1 VNKVRLVDVAREAGV
16 HAATASRALN
26 PEARE
31 SVSRQTVRRV
41 ERAARKLGYTPNTV
55 ARGLRTSKSF
65 VVALVVPDITNP
77 LFPYIVRGAEQVLA
91 DAGYTLVLTDT
102 NNRPDTERSQVAAMR
117 ARGVDGFIVAT
128 ARWSDP
134 VLDELALAGV
144 PTVLVNRRNEHGPFP
159 YVGTDD
165 RHGIE
170 MCVRHLRELGHRDIL
185 HLAGPAD
192 TSTGRERHSA
202 FRQAMQGTEV
212 AGVVQCP
219 SFTEQAGAAAVH
231 EALAAGTSFT
241 AIVAG
246 NDLLAI
252 GAMEALAGKGIRCPD
267 DVSITGYN
275 DVDFMRRLTPAFT
288 TVRIPLH
295 SMGVFA
301 ARTLLEWVRGTEP
314 ETGTQI
320 LLPVEFMPRGTTAPA
335 ATRTARR

>member
-1 VNKVRLVDVAREAGV
+1 MNKVRLVDVAREAGV

-26 PEARE
+26 PEARA
-31 SVSRQTVRRV
+31 SVSPQTVRRV

-55 ARGLRTSKSF
+55 ARGLRTSRSF
-65 VVALVVPDITNP
+65 VVALVVPDVTNP

-91 DAGYTLVLTDT
+91 EAGYTLVLTDT
-102 NNRPDTERSQVAAMR
+102 NNDPDTERSQITAMR

-128 ARWSDP
+128 ARWTDP
-134 VLDELALAGV
+134 VLDELASAGV

-159 YVGTDD
+159 YIGTND

-170 MCVRHLRELGHRDIL
+170 LCVRHLRDLGHRSIL

-192 TSTGRERHSA
+192 TSTGRERTSA
-202 FRQAMQGTEV
+202 FQQAVRDDEV
-212 AGVVQCP
+212 AGIVQCS

-231 EALAAGTSFT
+231 EALAAGVSFT
-241 AIVAG
+241 AVVAG

-252 GAMEALAGKGIRCPD
+252 GAMEALAGHGIRCPQ

-288 TVRIPLH
+288 TVRIPLNN
-295 SMGVFA
+295 MGVLA
-301 ARTLLEWVRGTEP
+301 ARTLLEWVRGAEP
-314 ETGTQI
+314 ETGTQM
-320 LLPVEFMPRGTTAPA
+320 LLPVEFMARGTTAPA
-335 ATRTARR
+335 RG

>member
-1 VNKVRLVDVAREAGV
+1 M

-26 PEARE
+26 PEARAL
-31 SVSRQTVRRV
+31 VSRQTVRRV

-55 ARGLRTSKSF
+55 ARGLRTSRSF
-65 VVALVVPDITNP
+65 VIALVVPDITNP

-91 DAGYTLVLTDT
+91 EAGYTLVLTDT
-102 NNRPDTERSQVAAMR
+102 NNDPDTERSQVSAMR

-134 VLDELALAGV
+134 VLDDLAVASV

-165 RHGIE
+165 RQGIE
-170 MCVRHLRELGHRDIL
+170 LCVRHLRELGHSAIL

-192 TSTGRERHSA
+192 TSTGRERCGA
-202 FRQAMQGTEV
+202 FRQATQGGEMTEI
-212 AGVVQCP
+212 VQCP
-219 SFTEQAGAAAVH
+219 SFTERAGAAAVH
-231 EALAAGTSFT
+231 SALAAGVSFT

-252 GAMEALAGKGIRCPD
+252 GAMEALAEHGIRCPD

-295 SMGVFA
+295 NMGVLA

-314 ETGTQI
+314 DAGTQT
-320 LLPVEFMPRGTTAPA
+320 LLPVEFMARGTTAPL
-335 ATRTARR
+335 RS